1 MATFEDIKMENWV
14 RIGEIL
20 PNFLNQFYTGS
31 GEKKK
36 VFIMDRKKQHVSFF
50 VWMLEFMLGFLV
62 VLNFFVM
69 PLNSSRG
76 VDIVSLIFYTIVV
89 PGAYLINDSDL
100 KSQIVDSKF
109 YILFANTVAHG
120 YANQIIPRER
130 NMQDP

>member
-1 MATFEDIKMENWV
+1 MVNLRNLLADDSKLRRNRRV
-14 RIGEIL
+14 L
-20 PNFLNQFYTGS
+20 LN
-31 GEKKK
+31 
-36 VFIMDRKKQHVSFF
+36 VHVSFI

-130 NMQDP
+130 NRQDP